1 MLGIPMEY
9 VADHHTEEIKDRA
22 STAQGT
28 FSFITGEEL
37 SERER
42 LIYEIAYSNGYSDS
56 SQDHEVDLQVEV
68 LK

>member
-1 MLGIPMEY
+1 MLGISMEY
-9 VADHHTEEIKDRA
+9 VADRHTEEIKDKV
-22 STAQGT
+22 STAQDM

-56 SQDHEVDLQVEV
+56 NQDNEVDLQVEV
-68 LK
+68 IK